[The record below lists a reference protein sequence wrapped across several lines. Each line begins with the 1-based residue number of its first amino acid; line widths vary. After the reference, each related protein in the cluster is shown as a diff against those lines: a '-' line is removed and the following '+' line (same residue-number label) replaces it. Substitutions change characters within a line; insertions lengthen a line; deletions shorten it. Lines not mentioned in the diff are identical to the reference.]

1 MTWKNTLITFLFDL
15 NEKNLKVGIRQEW
28 FSLYPEEKEEIYKF
42 LYFTKQHKLFLYLF
56 TIDLQSQANDL
67 PWLYFSK
74 LIELHELPVQ
84 TKILLEIVQALR
96 QQREIQLDSSD
107 IKDII
112 KKIKQKDRHDYLQK
126 VNKRKQELLAS
137 ARIAQ
142 SERLLEQQADYMREL
157 KKISPKEY
165 EVNTVISS
173 QDKQKADAVIAKIKR
188 KRRQTKENSRSEF
201 SDEELEILLQIQ
213 NQARSLLKQGKGQA
227 NDFAFLFRSLGDF
240 GKAIEFIANSEPNDG
255 KDWIL
260 LDYLAEGG
268 QHLAVLDL
276 CQRLKEKYSQNP
288 DSLFSIYYLE
298 SISYWELGEKEKA
311 LNLMSQISS
320 MRPDFKS
327 ANEILA
333 QWQEDSFE

>member
-1 MTWKNTLITFLFDL
+1 MTWKHTLITFLSDR

-42 LYFTKQHKLFLYLF
+42 LYFTNQHKLFLYF
-56 TIDLQSQANDL
+56 FAIDLQSHANDL

-74 LIELHELPVQ
+74 LIELVELPFHS
-84 TKILLEIVQALR
+84 KILLEIVQALR

-107 IKDII
+107 IKNII
-112 KKIKQKDRHDYLQK
+112 KKIKQKDRYDYLQM
-126 VNKRKQELLAS
+126 VSKRKQELLAS

-142 SERLLEQQADYMREL
+142 SEGLLAQQADYIREL

-165 EVNTVISS
+165 KENILISS
-173 QDKQKADAVIAKIKR
+173 QDKQKANAAIAKIKR
-188 KRRQTKENSRSEF
+188 RRQQNKESSKFDFSE
-201 SDEELEILLQIQ
+201 EELEIIT
-213 NQARSLLKQGKGQA
+213 NIHKQAEHMLKQGKGKA
-227 NDFAFLFRSLGDF
+227 NDFAFLFRSLGDL
-240 GKAIEFIANSEPNDG
+240 GKAIEFITSGEENDD

-260 LDYLAEGG
+260 LDYLTEGG

-276 CQRLKEKYSQNP
+276 CHRLKEKYSHNP
-288 DSLFSIYYLE
+288 DSLFSIYYSE

-320 MRPDFKS
+320 MRPNFKS

>member
-1 MTWKNTLITFLFDL
+1 MAWKNTLISFLTDF
-15 NEKNLKVGIRQEW
+15 NEKNLKVEVRQEW

-42 LYFTKQHKLFLYLF
+42 LYFTNQHKLFLYLF
-56 TIDLQSQANDL
+56 AIDVQSQAHDL
-67 PWLYFSK
+67 PWLYFSQ
-74 LIELHELPVQ
+74 LIELHDLPIQ
-84 TKILLEIVQALR
+84 TKILLEIIQALR
-96 QQREIQLDSSD
+96 QQRDIQLDSSD
-107 IKDII
+107 IKQII
-112 KKIKQKDRHDYLQK
+112 KKIKLKDRHDYLQK

-137 ARIAQ
+137 ARIAE
-142 SERLLEQQADYMREL
+142 SERLLEQQADYMKEL

-165 EVNTVISS
+165 EMSSIISS
-173 QDKQKADAVIAKIKR
+173 QDKQKATAIMDKLKR
-188 KRRQTKENSRSEF
+188 KRRQSKQSSLSEF
-201 SDEELEILLQIQ
+201 SQEELEILTQIH
-213 NQARSLLKQGKGQA
+213 NQAQYLFNEGKGQA
-227 NDFAFLFRSLGDF
+227 NDFAFLFRSLGDY
-240 GKAIEFIANSEPNDG
+240 GKAIDFISKGEPTDAR
-255 KDWIL
+255 DWML

-268 QHLAVLDL
+268 QHLAVLEQ
-276 CQRLKEKYSQNP
+276 CQRLKQKYNQNP